1 MSGCAPPIF
10 YLFIFYISF
19 LYFLLVSLP
28 LQFHYLSIFYFASI
42 STTKLFPF
50 LISHVY
56 FLNWMTGKRSIE
68 FVILILVNAHKIQKN
83 KQNTKNNNKYAYR
96 RFKVR
101 LRVILSVCEPSLLDV
116 STFSVFCSKSKSF
129 WADKISEC
137 CRSYHTE

>member
-28 LQFHYLSIFYFASI
+28 LQFLYLSIFYFASI

-50 LISHVY
+50 LISQVY

-83 KQNTKNNNKYAYR
+83 KQNTENNNKYAYR
-96 RFKVR
+96 LQGTFACDIVCLCTLFVGREHISRLLFK
-101 LRVILSVCEPSLLDV
+101 I
-116 STFSVFCSKSKSF
+116 
-129 WADKISEC
+129 
-137 CRSYHTE
+137 